1 MLLLD
6 QHQLDN
12 TNVQYKMKNQSTKRT
27 GWLTACLLLVTA
39 IQSVAQTD
47 PHFTQ
52 NYTFPM
58 YINPA
63 LTGSSDGEYR
73 VSTIYRSQWGSI
85 SNPYRTMGVSF
96 DTRTNNN
103 IALGVNLLNQSA
115 GDGGF
120 NYLSAYGSVAYT
132 GVKFGKENNHR
143 VVFAMQAGVINRRVD
158 QSKFKWG
165 EQWNPITGYNES
177 NAITE
182 TFVRTSSTTLDMGAG
197 VLYFD
202 AAPDKKVNAF
212 GGFSV
217 FHINKPKDPIISTQ
231 SAELNT
237 IPLRY
242 TFHGGVSFNLF
253 ERASFVPHVLYMK
266 QGTASEAM
274 LGAYLQ
280 LNVNAETDLM
290 IGGYYRAKD
299 AVAPFVGFDWKNFVV
314 GLSYD
319 ANTSKLGSMTRSVNS
334 FELSLTYVKRNGTRS
349 IFDFIRCAR
358 L

>member
-1 MLLLD
+1 
-6 QHQLDN
+6 
-12 TNVQYKMKNQSTKRT
+12 MKNKAIKRS
-27 GWLTACLLLVTA
+27 CLLTTCLLVIA
-39 IQSVAQTD
+39 VLPSISQTD

-52 NYTFPM
+52 NYTYPM

-85 SNPYRTMGVSF
+85 SNPYRTIGVSF
-96 DTRTNNN
+96 DARTNKN

-120 NYLSAYGSVAYT
+120 NYLSAYGSIAYT
-132 GVKFGKENNHR
+132 GVKFGKENNQR
-143 VVFAMQAGVINRRVD
+143 IVLAMQAGLINRRVD

-165 EQWNPITGYNES
+165 EQWNPITGYNAS
-177 NAITE
+177 NSITE
-182 TFVRTSSTTLDMGAG
+182 TFAATSATTLDMGAG
-197 VLYFD
+197 ALYFD
-202 AAPDKKVNAF
+202 ATPGKKTNAF
-212 GGFSV
+212 GGISF
-217 FHINKPKDPIISTQ
+217 FHINKPKDPIISAQ
-231 SAELNT
+231 STELNT

-242 TFHGGVSFNLF
+242 TMHGGVSFNLS
-253 ERASFVPHVLYMK
+253 ERTSIVPHVLYMK

-274 LGAYLQ
+274 IGTYIQ
-280 LNVNAETDLM
+280 YNVNPETDLL

-299 AVAPFVGFDWKNFVV
+299 AIAPFVGFDWRNFIV

-319 ANTSKLGSMTRSVNS
+319 VNTSKLGAMTRNVNS
-334 FELSLTYVKRNGTRS
+334 FELSLSYIKRNGTRS

>member
-1 MLLLD
+1 
-6 QHQLDN
+6 
-12 TNVQYKMKNQSTKRT
+12 MKNKILQRYSWITT
-27 GWLTACLLLVTA
+27 CLLLATSLH
-39 IQSVAQTD
+39 SVAQTD

-52 NYTFPM
+52 NYTYPL
-58 YINPA
+58 YLNPA
-63 LTGSSDGEYR
+63 LTGSGDGEYR
-73 VSTIYRSQWGSI
+73 VSAIYRTQWGSV
-85 SNPYRTMGVSF
+85 SNPYRTTAISF
-96 DTRTNNN
+96 DARTNKN

-120 NYLSAYGSVAYT
+120 NYTNAYASVAYT
-132 GVKFGKENNHR
+132 GVKFGRDNNHR
-143 VVFAMQAGVINRRVD
+143 VVLAMQGGIINRRVD
-158 QSKFKWG
+158 ESKFKWG

-182 TFVRTSSTTLDMGAG
+182 TFARTSYTTLDIGAG
-197 VLYFD
+197 ALYFD
-202 AAPDKKVNAF
+202 ATPDKKTNAF

-217 FHINKPKDPIISTQ
+217 FHINRPKDPIISTQ

-242 TFHGGVSFNLF
+242 AIHGGVSFNLF
-253 ERASFVPHVLYMK
+253 ERTSIIPHALYMK

-274 LGAYLQ
+274 LGVYAQY
-280 LNVNAETDLM
+280 NVNAETDIM

-299 AVAPFVGFDWKNFVV
+299 AIAPFIGFDWRNFIV

-319 ANTSKLGSMTRSVNS
+319 ANTSKLGSLTRNVNS
-334 FELSLTYVKRNGTRS
+334 FELSLTYVKRNSTRS